1 MINNK
6 PVLAFVLLLFSLL
19 VFSLF
24 NFSSHKDDRLYND
37 LFSSN
42 YRIFSVQLPDKLD
55 FCGENVPLH
64 NFDVRERLD
73 REMLVNVYWQSQ
85 TLLFHKR
92 AARWFP
98 VIEPILKK
106 NGIPDDFKYLSLIE
120 SGFVNVV
127 SPSDAVGFWQ
137 FLEET
142 GKRNGLEVSSEVDER
157 YSVEASTEAACK
169 YLLESKQKLGSWT
182 MAAASY
188 NMGVSGIKKHIEYQG
203 NQNYYDLML
212 NMETSRYVFRILAI
226 KEIME
231 HPKKYGFFIRKKDLY
246 PPIKTKKIEVDT
258 SITDLANFARS
269 QSVSYKILKL
279 FNPWLRDK
287 TLTNKAGK
295 IYTIQL
301 PLPGYEN
308 YENLLNEAD
317 SRAIDSAYAIDYEE
331 LMEPR
336 RDEFVTKKVHQVKAG
351 ETVESIARMY
361 DCEPSQI
368 RERNKLKPSEQPAVH
383 SELIIVC

>member
-1 MINNK
+1 M
-6 PVLAFVLLLFSLL
+6 AFVLVVFGLFTI
-19 VFSLF
+19 SLF
-24 NFSSHKDDRLYND
+24 NFSSHKEDKLYND
-37 LFSSN
+37 LFNNN
-42 YRIFSVQLPDKLD
+42 YRIFSVQLPIKLE
-55 FCGENVPLH
+55 FCNEKVPLS

-98 VIEPILKK
+98 IIEPILKR
-106 NGIPDDFKYLSLIE
+106 NNVPDDFKYLSLIE

-142 GKRNGLEVSSEVDER
+142 GKRNGLEITSEIDER
-157 YSVEASTEAACK
+157 YNVEASTEAACR
-169 YLLESKQKLGSWT
+169 YILEAKQKLGSWT

-188 NMGVSGIKKHIEYQG
+188 NMGVTGIKKHMDYQE

-231 HPKKYGFFIRKKDLY
+231 HPKKYGFYIRKKDLY
-246 PPIKTKKIEVDT
+246 PPIKTQKIIVDS
-258 SITDLANFARS
+258 SITDLAKFAKS
-269 QSVSYKILKL
+269 QQVSYKILKI

-287 TLTNKAGK
+287 TLTNKLGK
-295 IYTIQL
+295 TYFIQI
-301 PLPGYEN
+301 PLPGYED
-308 YENLLNEAD
+308 YENLLEEAGT
-317 SRAIDSAYAIDYEE
+317 RGIDTAYALDYEDLIE
-331 LMEPR
+331 QR
-336 RDEFVTKKVHQVKAG
+336 KVYSSILRVHKVKNG
-351 ETVESIARMY
+351 ETVESISKIY
-361 DCEPSQI
+361 NCEPILI
-368 RERNKLKPSEQPAVH
+368 RERNKIKPLEQPAVNT
-383 SELIIVC
+383 ELIIGC